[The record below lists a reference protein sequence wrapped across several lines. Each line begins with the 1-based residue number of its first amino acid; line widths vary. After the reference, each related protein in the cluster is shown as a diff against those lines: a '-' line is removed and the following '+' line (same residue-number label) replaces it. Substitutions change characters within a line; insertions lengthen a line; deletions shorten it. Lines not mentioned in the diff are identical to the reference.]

1 LATGSRQRVVLVRV
15 RDKDLLLGVSMQ
27 QINTLAEWP
36 APIDEQRPMLRGTST
51 PLPVTQGLPK
61 AVVPAAEA
69 LAKFLRKK

>member
-1 LATGSRQRVVLVRV
+1 
-15 RDKDLLLGVSMQ
+15 MQ

-36 APIDEQRPMLRGTST
+36 APLDEQRPMLGASSVPPSAVRTAARPDSA
-51 PLPVTQGLPK
+51 PLPVTQGLPR